1 MEMTGGTGRRP
12 PVALGAKAAPLRND
26 KVCGIAFP
34 PSLPSV
40 GLVSKMLTFFVK
52 LSAQAMNIFFAF
64 PRPLVSWHLRGD
76 AFPGPRPVEM
86 GV

>member
-40 GLVSKMLTFFVK
+40 GLASEELAFSVE
-52 LSAQAMNIFFAF
+52 LSVQAMNIFFAL
-64 PRPLVSWHLRGD
+64 PRPLVSWQLRGD
-76 AFPGPRPVEM
+76 AFPRPVEM
-86 GV
+86 DV